1 MRSSI
6 SCRISSAATPEGR
19 TALTGVVPGPAMA
32 KNRDK
37 ESVDDRDLDRVRAD
51 IDTID
56 AQIQG
61 LIAERA
67 RCAQRVAAIKLAEVQ
82 AARARGE
89 SDREVVY
96 YRPER
101 EAQVLR
107 RIIERDE
114 GPLEGT
120 TVAHLFREI
129 MSACLA
135 LERPLQVAYLG
146 PEGTFTQAAALKH
159 FGHAAVC
166 VPQVTIDSVFS
177 EVESGHCNYGIVP
190 VENSTEGM
198 VSHTLD
204 SFMDSPLKITGEV
217 ELRISHNLLV
227 APGTGAGD
235 VVRICAHQQAL
246 AQCRNW
252 LETHWPRVEKQ
263 AVSSNGEAARLAAST
278 PGTAAIA
285 GDMAAEAW
293 HLERLAEAIEDA
305 ADNTT
310 RFLVVGRNEVPPSGA
325 DKTSIIVSS
334 RNKPGALFTL
344 LDPFRRHGVS
354 LTRIDT
360 RPSRTEKWAYVFFI
374 EFEGHLQEPAVA
386 EIMRELEE
394 QSILLKPLGSYPRA
408 VL

>member
-1 MRSSI
+1 MSDRRSL
-6 SCRISSAATPEGR
+6 E
-19 TALTGVVPGPAMA
+19 
-32 KNRDK
+32 
-37 ESVDDRDLDRVRAD
+37 EVRAD
-51 IDTID
+51 IDAID
-56 AQIQG
+56 TQIQS

-67 RCAQRVAAIKLAEVQ
+67 RCAQRVAEIKLADVQ

-89 SDREVVY
+89 ADQEVVY

-107 RIIERDE
+107 RIMERDS
-114 GPLEGT
+114 GPLEGP
-120 TVAHLFREI
+120 TVAHVFREI

-135 LERPLQVAYLG
+135 LEKPLQVAYLG

-166 VPQVTIDSVFS
+166 VPQVTIDRVFS
-177 EVESGHCNYGIVP
+177 EVESGKCNYGIVP

-204 SFMDSPLKITGEV
+204 SFIDSPLQIAGEV
-217 ELRISHNLLV
+217 EMLIGHHLLV
-227 APGTGAGD
+227 GAGTD
-235 VVRICAHQQAL
+235 ADSITRICAHEQAL
-246 AQCRNW
+246 AQCRSW
-252 LETHWPRVEKQ
+252 LDTHWPGVERK
-263 AVSSNGEAARLAAST
+263 AVSSNGEAARMAAEV
-278 PGTAAIA
+278 PGTAAVA
-285 GDMAAEAW
+285 GDMAAETYKL
-293 HLERLAEAIEDA
+293 HKLAEHIEDA

-310 RFLVVGRNEVPPSGA
+310 RFLVIGRSSVPPSGQ
-325 DKTSIIVSS
+325 DKTSIVVSS

-374 EFEGHLQEPAVA
+374 ECEGHVEDPALR

-394 QSILLKPLGSYPRA
+394 QSILLKVLGSYPRA

>member
-1 MRSSI
+1 MTIDRRDDKCDDERNEHDDCPQDSS
-6 SCRISSAATPEGR
+6 PER
-19 TALTGVVPGPAMA
+19 A
-32 KNRDK
+32 RD
-37 ESVDDRDLDRVRAD
+37 ERDLAEVRAD
-51 IDTID
+51 IDAID
-56 AQIQG
+56 EQIQR
-61 LIAERA
+61 LIGERA
-67 RCAQRVAAIKLAEVQ
+67 RCAQRVAAIKLADVQ
-82 AARARGE
+82 AARSRGE
-89 SDREVVY
+89 PDQEVVY

-107 RIIERDE
+107 RIIDRDE
-114 GPLEGT
+114 GPLDGP
-120 TVAHLFREI
+120 TVAHVFREI

-135 LERPLQVAYLG
+135 LEKPLQVAYLG

-166 VPQVTIDSVFS
+166 VPQYTIDSVFS

-204 SFMDSPLKITGEV
+204 SFMDSPLKIAGEV
-217 ELRISHNLLV
+217 EMPISHHLLV
-227 APGTGAGD
+227 APGTEAHSLT
-235 VVRICAHQQAL
+235 RICAHQQAL

-252 LETHWPRVEKQ
+252 LDAHWPKLERL
-263 AVSSNGEAARLAAST
+263 AVSSNGEAARMAALN
-278 PGTAAIA
+278 PGTAAVA
-285 GDMAAEAW
+285 GDMAAEAYQ
-293 HLERLAEAIEDA
+293 LDKLAEHIEDA

-310 RFLVVGRNEVPPSGA
+310 RFLVIGRREVPPSGQ
-325 DKTSIIVSS
+325 DKTSIVVSS

-374 EFEGHLQEPAVA
+374 EFEGHVQDPAVRD
-386 EIMRELEE
+386 IMRELEE